1 MQADNDTA
9 WAETRPR
16 RWGRGRLVVVAVAA
30 VVVALLLPISGH
42 GDFYL
47 STYNTSL
54 ILTDHPNFYRALAH
68 EPTGVLPT
76 GLSGGPYGPLFYYP
90 NAAWLGLLDS
100 LDLINVG
107 GWQHTTLDT
116 VLRDVPVTFL
126 LKLPY
131 LAVYALVALVML
143 RLFDDRR
150 GETAAL
156 LWLVNPAVILYAL
169 LMGQNDA
176 WAFLAA
182 VLALLLGR
190 RALERTNAGRQREA
204 FLLGLAA
211 AAVLAAGAAIKL
223 TPILLVAPFAIV
235 LGRSLRQRAA
245 LAVAGF
251 AAFALL
257 VLPFLWTS
265 FFWDYGLFGTQT
277 GKAERGDI
285 ALFAALYALLVAFL
299 FVQRRRSAGQAFP
312 MLLYSF
318 VAVHALIYFFPDWN
332 PQRSILMIG
341 ALALAVPQ
349 RRVFLLPYLAATAYA
364 LALTLE
370 HGTELGAALFAPLT
384 ERALNFP
391 PLEDV
396 VPREPLATLLFW
408 LGGLSWVVALGWLWL
423 QRMRPAAFAPSPF
436 LAPALLLSL
445 GSYLT
450 AVFLVGGEV
459 AVETFPEAST
469 PQVVNSGD
477 TFAFSFFSSRGD
489 VRAISFNVLRGDA
502 LAKVAMMDGDGTVL
516 ASTERYSARPGLNRV
531 ETGHIEEAKERLF
544 QVVIVPE
551 EPLEMEMR
559 QVPAELPVASAE
571 LNGEALE
578 GTAAFTVHVRTARS
592 ALLSDA
598 ASRFGDEWKSVA
610 ASLVVC
616 LGAVGLLAAPGL
628 GPLPMRT
635 RAPSPARENDGV

>member
-1 MQADNDTA
+1 MQTEDEVSRTG
-9 WAETRPR
+9 ETRR
-16 RWGRGRLVVVAVAA
+16 RPWGRGGLLVLAVALVVVAV
-30 VVVALLLPISGH
+30 LLPISGH

-54 ILTDHPNFYRALAH
+54 ILTDHPNFYHALAD

-90 NAAWLGLLDS
+90 NAAWIGLLDA
-100 LDLINVG
+100 LGLINIG
-107 GWQHTTLDT
+107 GWQHTTFDT

-131 LAVYALVALVML
+131 LVVYALVALVFM

-156 LWLVNPAVILYAL
+156 LWLVNPAVVLYAL

-182 VLALLLGR
+182 VFALLLGKH
-190 RALERTNAGRQREA
+190 ALERTDAGRQREA
-204 FLLGLAA
+204 LLLGLAT
-211 AAVLAAGAAIKL
+211 AAVLAGGAAIKL

-235 LGRSLRQRAA
+235 LGRALRQKLA
-245 LAVAGF
+245 LAVGGG

-257 VLPFLWTS
+257 VLPFLRTS

-285 ALFAALYALLVAFL
+285 ALFAALYSLLVAGLFL
-299 FVQRRRSAGQAFP
+299 GRRRAAEEGFS
-312 MLLYSF
+312 MLLLSF
-318 VAVHALIYFFPDWN
+318 LAVHALIYFFPDWN
-332 PQRSILMIG
+332 PQRSILMVG

-370 HGTELGAALFAPLT
+370 HGSELGSALFAPLT

-391 PLEDV
+391 PLEDA
-396 VPREPLATLLFW
+396 VPREPLTTLLFW
-408 LGGLSWVVALGWLWL
+408 LGGLSWVAALGWLWL
-423 QRMRPAAFAPSPF
+423 RRARPAPFAPSPL
-436 LAPALLLSL
+436 LALALLLSL
-445 GSYLT
+445 GGYLT
-450 AVFLVGGEV
+450 AVFAVGGEV
-459 AVETFPEAST
+459 AVETFPEPST
-469 PQVVNSGD
+469 PQVVNGGD
-477 TFAFSFFSSRGD
+477 AFAFSFFVSRDD

-502 LAKVAMMDGDGTVL
+502 FAKVVVADGDNTVL
-516 ASTERYSARPGLNRV
+516 ASRERFAVEPGVNRI
-531 ETGHIEEAKERLF
+531 ETGHIEEGKGRLLL
-544 QVVIVPE
+544 VTIVPD
-551 EPLEMEMR
+551 EPLEIEMR
-559 QVPAELPVASAE
+559 RVPAEMPVAAAS

-598 ASRFGDEWKSVA
+598 ASRLADEWKSVA
-610 ASLVVC
+610 ACLAVC
-616 LGAVGLLAAPGL
+616 LGAVGLLAASGSGRL
-628 GPLPMRT
+628 SARS
-635 RAPSPARENDGV
+635 RALSP

>member
-1 MQADNDTA
+1 MAR
-9 WAETRPR
+9 AEETCPR
-16 RWGRGRLVVVAVAA
+16 RWGRGRLVAVAVAA

-47 STYNTSL
+47 STFNTSL
-54 ILTDHPNFYRALAH
+54 ILTDHPNFYHALAD

-90 NAAWLGLLDS
+90 NAAWLGLLDA
-100 LDLINVG
+100 LDLVNVG

-131 LAVYALVALVML
+131 LAVYVLVALVML

-182 VLALLLGR
+182 VFALLLGKH
-190 RALERTNAGRQREA
+190 ALERTNAGKQRET
-204 FLLGLAA
+204 FLLALAA
-211 AAVLAAGAAIKL
+211 AAALAAGAATKL
-223 TPILLVAPFAIV
+223 TPILLVPPFALV
-235 LGRSLRQRAA
+235 LGRSLRQKAA
-245 LAVAGF
+245 IAVAGG
-251 AAFALL
+251 ATFALL

-299 FVQRRRSAGQAFP
+299 FVQRRRPAGQAFP
-312 MLLYSF
+312 MLVYSF
-318 VAVHALIYFFPDWN
+318 LAVHALIYFFPDWN
-332 PQRSILMIG
+332 PQRSILMVG

-370 HGTELGAALFAPLT
+370 HGNELGSALFAPLT

-391 PLEDV
+391 PLEHA
-396 VPREPLATLLFW
+396 VPREPLTTILFW
-408 LGGLSWVVALGWLWL
+408 LGGLSWVAALAWLWL
-423 QRMRPAAFAPSPF
+423 QRMRPAAYAPSPF

-445 GSYLT
+445 GGYLA
-450 AVFLVGGEV
+450 AVFTVGGEV
-459 AVETFPEAST
+459 AVETFPEGST
-469 PQVVNSGD
+469 PQVVNAGD
-477 TFAFSFFSSRGD
+477 IFAFSFFSSRDD
-489 VRAISFNVLRGDA
+489 VRAISFSVLRGDA
-502 LAKVAMMDGDGTVL
+502 LAKMAVVDGDGTVL
-516 ASTERYSARPGLNRV
+516 ASSERFSVEPGLNRI
-531 ETGHIEEAKERLF
+531 ETGHIEGAKGRLF
-544 QVVIVPE
+544 HVTLIPE
-551 EPLEMEMR
+551 EPLEIEMR
-559 QVPAELPVASAE
+559 QAPAEMAVASAA

-578 GTAAFTVHVRTARS
+578 GTAGFSVHVRTPRS

-598 ASRFGDEWKSVA
+598 ASRLGDEWKSVA
-610 ASLVVC
+610 ASLIVC

-628 GPLPMRT
+628 ALL
-635 RAPSPARENDGV
+635 PARARMRSP